1 MRNLVLGT
9 LLTAGLL
16 QATGCIISSDD
27 DDDGISDGADDGGDG
42 SGTGILFDPTWIC
55 PPDADTITFFATRVG
70 GTTSIDETFNCGETL
85 PDAILYDAGDYTIEA
100 LPEGDIGPFHSQFAD
115 IGGDDGQLI
124 DDVDFVFP
132 DDGGFFSVTWTI
144 DGLDPVKSCAD
155 LGADSLAV
163 DATFLDDPGL
173 ELVDEF
179 PCEDGIGVTDIDPL
193 GWPIGEYVLDISL
206 VDSAGKAITD
216 PNPVTKVF
224 IDFADHLSD
233 LGTVDV
239 ETKL

>member
-1 MRNLVLGT
+1 M
-9 LLTAGLL
+9 TAGLL

-42 SGTGILFDPTWIC
+42 LDPGILFAPTWIC
-55 PPDADTITFFATRVG
+55 PPDADTITFFATPVG
-70 GTTSIDETFNCGETL
+70 GSTSIDETFNCDD
-85 PDAILYDAGDYTIEA
+85 PDPEPILYDADDYTIEA
-100 LPEGDIGPFHSQFAD
+100 LPEGTIGPFYSQFAD
-115 IGGDDGQLI
+115 IGGVDGDLI
-124 DDVDFVFP
+124 DDVDFVFT
-132 DDGGFFSVTWTI
+132 DDGGFFTLTWTI

-163 DATFLDDPGL
+163 DATFVDDPGL

-206 VDSAGKAITD
+206 IDSAGVAITD